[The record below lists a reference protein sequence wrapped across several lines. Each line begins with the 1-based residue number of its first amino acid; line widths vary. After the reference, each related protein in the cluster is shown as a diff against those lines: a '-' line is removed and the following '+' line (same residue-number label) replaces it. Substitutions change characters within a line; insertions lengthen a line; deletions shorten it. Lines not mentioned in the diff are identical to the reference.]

1 MNIHFQQIMTSTKD
15 VTTRECS
22 DITHVEPVSVT
33 EYLDTVQMDYK
44 GKCAQIALEQQ
55 QQVTLRNLFI

>member
-1 MNIHFQQIMTSTKD
+1 MQD

-22 DITHVEPVSVT
+22 EVAHVDPLAVT

-44 GKCAQIALEQQ
+44 GKCAQRALEQQ
-55 QQVTLRNLFI
+55 QQVT